1 MSLKKLLLLVVLSL
15 VSMAVAAQVKVT
27 GTVFDETNEAAIG
40 ATVFQKNKPGNGT
53 STDADGKF
61 SLNVPNGSH
70 VVVRYIGYEDY
81 EFVAKGGDVV
91 VNLKPGGAQ
100 VLTEIEVVGTGYQN
114 LDRRQVTGAATSLDA
129 TKAKLDGVADVSR
142 ALEGRA
148 AGVQVQNVT
157 GTFGTAPKI
166 RVRGATSIYGN
177 SKPLWVVDGVILE
190 DNVEISA
197 DDLSSGDATTLI
209 ASAVAG
215 LNADDIEK
223 FEILK
228 DGAVTSIYGAKA
240 SAGVIV
246 ITTKQGRKGHTSLN
260 YTGEFT
266 YRLKPNYRDYNISNS
281 QEQMSIY
288 KEMEQ
293 KGWLEFASLANGSS
307 SGIYG
312 RMYNLMTQYD
322 PVTGTYA
329 LPNTRAAMN
338 EYLREAEY
346 RNTDWFDLL
355 FNDNVMQNHALS
367 VSGGTDR
374 GQFYSSISIMN
385 DPGWYKS
392 SRVERYTF
400 NSNATFQLTDR
411 VKIKLLNSDSYR
423 KQKAPGTLSR
433 DIDVVNGEVRRDF
446 DINPYSF
453 ALNTART
460 LDPYAYYRRNYTD
473 FNIFHE
479 LENNY
484 MDIGV
489 SDLKFQGELSIK
501 PVMTDNQTLEL
512 NLLGAYRYTG
522 AETNHYILDNSN
534 QALAYRAGWDPEDA
548 ITRSSN
554 SYLYTDPDVEN
565 ALPESV
571 LPKGGILFYSKNSLS
586 QYNFRGTFTYILHLN
601 NAHLFN
607 VFGGMEA
614 NKIDRYRQ
622 AFEGWG
628 IVYGNGNIPFTSHK
642 LFKQM
647 EEENGAYFSDSKT
660 YRRAMAY
667 FTNVNYG
674 FKGRYI
680 LNGTFRYEGSN
691 LMGKTRQSRWLPT
704 WNISGAWNAS
714 DEPFF
719 KEWMQSQ
726 NWFTHAKLRASYS
739 LTGESGPMSLASAE
753 ALYYPSRPWRQE
765 TDAKELGL
773 SLSGL
778 ANSELTYEKKHE
790 LDVGADLGFVNN
802 RINVVVDWY
811 KRNNYDLIGRI
822 YTEGVGGVSSKYAN
836 VAEMASH
843 GVEFTVST
851 RNIEGATPMDFS
863 WSTDLTFS
871 YSKTKITKLLSRSRI
886 IDLVP
891 GTGFALEGYPHRAIF
906 SIPFAGLDSHGVP
919 TFYGP
924 DGEIWANE
932 DINFQEYE
940 NLGFLK
946 YEGPVDP
953 VYTGGFGNNFTWK
966 GFHLNVFMTYA
977 FGNKLRIT
985 PTFSASYSDMDASA
999 KEFKNRWVMPGD
1011 EAYTTIPTIASRRQV
1026 YSDNYIGRAYSA
1038 YNYSTA
1044 RIADGGFIRLKEVS
1058 LSYDIPMSL
1067 LRHLRLSSASLKVAA
1082 TNICLLY
1089 ADKKLNGQDPEFYN
1103 SGGVASPN
1111 PKQITFTLRFGL

>member
-1 MSLKKLLLLVVLSL
+1 MSLKKLLLLFVLAAFSL
-15 VSMAVAAQVKVT
+15 AVTAQVKVS
-27 GTVFDETNEAAIG
+27 GTVVDENNEPVIG
-40 ATVFQKNKPGNGT
+40 ASVIQKGKAKNGVA
-53 STDADGKF
+53 TDIDGKF
-61 SLNVPNGSH
+61 TLTVPSGAH
-70 VVVRYIGYEDY
+70 IVVTYLGYEDY
-81 EFVAKGGDVV
+81 DAVGKANMSITLKPSGQQLDEVV
-91 VNLKPGGAQ
+91 V
-100 VLTEIEVVGTGYQN
+100 TGYQKVDKR
-114 LDRRQVTGAATSLDA
+114 LFTGATSSVDA
-129 TKAKLDGVADVSR
+129 SKANLAGVADVSR
-142 ALEGRA
+142 GLEGRA

-228 DGAVTSIYGAKA
+228 DGSATSIYGAQA
-240 SAGVIV
+240 NAGVIV
-246 ITTKQGRKGHTSLN
+246 ITTKQGRKGRTTLN

-266 YRLKPNYRDYNISNS
+266 YRLKPSYRDYNICNS

-288 KEMEQ
+288 KEMEA

-322 PVTGTYA
+322 PITGTYA

-346 RNTDWFDLL
+346 RNTNWFDLL
-355 FNDNVMQNHALS
+355 FNNNIMQNHAIS
-367 VSGGTDR
+367 ASGGTDR
-374 GQFYSSISIMN
+374 GSFYTSLSIMN

-400 NSNATFQLTDR
+400 NANAQFQLTDK
-411 VKIKLLNSDSYR
+411 VKIKIQNSDSYR

-446 DINPYSF
+446 DINPYSY

-460 LDPYAYYRRNYTD
+460 LDPTAYYRRNYSD
-473 FNIFHE
+473 FNIFNE
-479 LENNY
+479 LDNNY

-489 SDLKFQGELSIK
+489 TDLKFQGELSIK
-501 PVMTDNQTLEL
+501 PIIKQDQSLEF
-512 NLLGAYRYTG
+512 NFLGAFRYTG

-534 QALAYRAGWDPEDA
+534 QAKAYRAGIDPDDA

-554 SYLYTDPDVEN
+554 KYLYTDPDVEN
-565 ALPESV
+565 ALPETV

-586 QYNFRGTFTYILHLN
+586 QYDFRGTFTYMKNFSGKHLLN
-601 NAHLFN
+601 I
-607 VFGGMEA
+607 FGGMEA
-614 NKIDRYRQ
+614 KKVDRYAQ
-622 AFEGWG
+622 SFEGWG

-642 LFKQM
+642 LMKQM
-647 EEENGAYFSDSKT
+647 EEENGAYFSDSKS
-660 YRRAMAY
+660 YRRSMAY
-667 FTNVNYG
+667 FANANYG
-674 FKGRYI
+674 IMGRDI
-680 LNGTFRYEGSN
+680 SNGTVRYEVSN

-704 WNISGAWNAS
+704 WNVSAAWNIF
-714 DEPFF
+714 EEEFF
-719 KEWMQSQ
+719 KNWCETQ
-726 NWFTHAKLRASYS
+726 NAISYGKIRASYS
-739 LTGESGPMSLASAE
+739 LTGESGPMSLANAE

-765 TDAKELGL
+765 TDAKEMGI

-790 LDVGADLGFVNN
+790 IDVGVDLGFYHN
-802 RINVVVDWY
+802 RINLVFDWY

-843 GVEFTVST
+843 GVEFTIST
-851 RNIEGATPMDFS
+851 KNFEGLRPTDFS

-871 YSKTKITKLLSRSRI
+871 YSKTNITKLLSRSRI

-891 GTGFALEGYPHRAIF
+891 GTGYALEGYPHRAIF
-906 SIPFAGLDSHGVP
+906 SIPFAGLDSHGIP

-924 DGEIWANE
+924 DGNIMSNDE
-932 DINFQEYE
+932 INFQEYE

-953 VYTGGFGNNFTWK
+953 TITGGFGNTFSWK
-966 GFHLNVFMTYA
+966 GFHLNVFMTYS

-985 PTFSASYSDMDASA
+985 PTFSSSYSDMDASA

-1011 EAYTTIPTIASRRQV
+1011 EAYTTIPAIASRRQV
-1026 YSDNYIGRAYSA
+1026 YSDNYIGRAFSA
-1038 YNYSTA
+1038 YNYSTE
-1044 RIADGGFIRLKEVS
+1044 RIADGGFIRLKEIS
-1058 LSYDIPMSL
+1058 LAYEIPMSFL
-1067 LRHLRLSSASLKVAA
+1067 KHLRLSSASLKLSA

>member
-1 MSLKKLLLLVVLSL
+1 MSLKKLLLLIVLSV
-15 VSMAVAAQVKVT
+15 VSLAVTAQVKVS
-27 GTVFDETNEAAIG
+27 GTVFDENNEAVIG
-40 ATVFQKNKPGNGT
+40 ATVHQKGKPANGV
-53 STDADGKF
+53 STDIDGKF
-61 SLNVPNGSH
+61 TLTVPNGAH
-70 VVVRYIGYEDY
+70 IIVKYLGYEDY
-81 EFVAKGGDVV
+81 DAVGKSGMVINLKQSGQQLEEVV
-91 VNLKPGGAQ
+91 V
-100 VLTEIEVVGTGYQN
+100 IGTGYQN
-114 LDRRQVTGAATSLDA
+114 VDKRMVAGSVSSVNAD
-129 TKAKLDGVADVSR
+129 KAKLSGVADVSR
-142 ALEGRA
+142 GLEGRA

-166 RVRGATSIYGN
+166 RVRGATSIYGD

-215 LNADDIEK
+215 LNADDIER
-223 FEILK
+223 FDILK
-228 DGAVTSIYGAKA
+228 DGSATSIYGAKA
-240 SAGVIV
+240 NAGVIV

-266 YRLKPNYRDYNISNS
+266 YRLKPSYRDYNISNS

-288 KEMEQ
+288 KEMQQ
-293 KGWLEFASLANGSS
+293 KGWLEFASMVNGSS

-322 PVTGTYA
+322 PITGTYA
-329 LPNTRAAMN
+329 LPNTQAAMN

-367 VSGGTDR
+367 LSGGTDK

-400 NSNATFQLTDR
+400 NSNASYQLTDR
-411 VKIKLLNSDSYR
+411 IKVKILNSDSYR

-433 DIDVVNGEVRRDF
+433 DVDVVNGEVSRNF
-446 DINPYSF
+446 DINPYSY

-460 LDPYAYYRRNYTD
+460 LDPTAYYRRNYAD
-473 FNIFHE
+473 FNIFNE

-484 MDIGV
+484 MEVDV
-489 SDLKFQGELSIK
+489 TDVKFQGELSIK
-501 PVMTDNQTLEL
+501 PIMKEKQTLEV
-512 NLLGAYRYTG
+512 NLLGAFRYSG

-534 QALAYRAGWDPEDA
+534 QAQAYRAGVDPEDA
-548 ITRSSN
+548 IVRSSN
-554 SYLYTDPDVEN
+554 TYLYTDPDVEN
-565 ALPESV
+565 ALPETV
-571 LPKGGILFYSKNSLS
+571 LPKGGMLFYSKNSIS
-586 QYNFRGTFTYILHLN
+586 QYDFRGTATYTLNFLN
-601 NAHLFN
+601 NQLLN
-607 VFGGMEA
+607 VFAGMEA
-614 NKIDRYRQ
+614 KKVDRYSQ
-622 AFEGWG
+622 SFDGWG
-628 IVYGNGNIPFTSHK
+628 IVYSNGRIPFTKHE
-642 LFKQM
+642 LFKQL
-647 EEENGAYFSDSKT
+647 EEENANYFSDSKT
-660 YRRAMAY
+660 HRRAMAY
-667 FTNVNYG
+667 FTNINYSYQ
-674 FKGRYI
+674 GRYV

-691 LMGKTRQSRWLPT
+691 LMGNTRQSRWLPT

-714 DEPFF
+714 EENFF
-719 KEWMQSQ
+719 KEWMQNQ
-726 NWFTHAKLRASYS
+726 NWFTHAKVRASYS
-739 LTGESGPMSLASAE
+739 LTGESGPMSYASAM
-753 ALYYPSRPWRQE
+753 ATYYPYKTWRQE
-765 TDAKELGL
+765 TDAMELGL
-773 SLSGL
+773 YLSGL

-790 LDVGADLGFVNN
+790 FDVGADLGFINN
-802 RINVVVDWY
+802 RVNVVFDWY
-811 KRNNYDLIGRI
+811 KRNNYDLIGRV
-822 YTEGVGGVSSKYAN
+822 YTEGVGGVTSKYAN

-843 GVEFTVST
+843 GVEFTLST
-851 RNIEGATPMDFS
+851 RNIEAIKPGDFE
-863 WSTDLTFS
+863 WSTDLTFA
-871 YSKTKITKLLSRSRI
+871 YSQTEITKLLSRSRI

-906 SIPFAGLDSHGVP
+906 SIPFAGLNEHGIP

-924 DGEIWANE
+924 DGEIWENS

-953 VYTGGFGNNFTWK
+953 TITGGFGNNFSWK
-966 GFHLNVFMTYA
+966 GLHLNVFLTYA

-985 PTFSASYSDMDASA
+985 PTFSSSYSDMDASA

-1011 EAYTTIPTIASRRQV
+1011 EAYTTIPAIASRRQV
-1026 YSDNYIGRAYSA
+1026 YSDTYISRAYSA
-1038 YNYSTA
+1038 YNYSTE

-1058 LSYDIPMSL
+1058 LTYDMPKAFL
-1067 LRHLRLSSASLKVAA
+1067 HALKLNSASVKLAA

-1089 ADKKLNGQDPEFYN
+1089 ADKKLNGQDPEYYN

>member
-1 MSLKKLLLLVVLSL
+1 MSLKKLLLLIVLSV
-15 VSMAVAAQVKVT
+15 VSLTVAAQVKVS
-27 GTVFDETNEAAIG
+27 GTIFDENNEAVIG
-40 ATVFQKNKPGNGT
+40 ASVFQKGKTSNGI
-53 STDADGKF
+53 STDIDGKF
-61 SLNVPNGSH
+61 TLTVPKGAH
-70 VVVRYIGYEDY
+70 IIVRYIGYEDY
-81 EFVAKGGDVV
+81 DAVGKSDMVI
-91 VNLKPGGAQ
+91 NLKPAGQ
-100 VLTEIEVVGTGYQN
+100 MLTEVEVIGTGYQN
-114 LDRRQVTGAATSLDA
+114 VDKRMVAGSVSSVDA
-129 TKAKLDGVADVSR
+129 DKAKLSGVADISR
-142 ALEGRA
+142 GLEGRA

-166 RVRGATSIYGN
+166 RVRGATSIYGD

-215 LNADDIEK
+215 LNADDIER
-223 FEILK
+223 FDILK
-228 DGAVTSIYGAKA
+228 DGSATSIYGAKA
-240 SAGVIV
+240 NAGVIV
-246 ITTKQGRKGHTSLN
+246 ITTKQGRKGHTALN

-266 YRLKPNYRDYNISNS
+266 YRLKPSYRDYNIANS

-322 PVTGTYA
+322 PITGTYA

-355 FNDNVMQNHALS
+355 FNNNVMQNHALS
-367 VSGGTDR
+367 LSGGTDK
-374 GQFYSSISIMN
+374 GQFYSSVSVMN
-385 DPGWYKS
+385 DPGWYKA

-400 NSNATFQLTDR
+400 NSNASYQITDR
-411 VKIKLLNSDSYR
+411 IKIKILNSDSYR
-423 KQKAPGTLSR
+423 KQSAPGTLSR

-460 LDPYAYYRRNYTD
+460 LDPNAYYRRNYTD

-479 LENNY
+479 LDNNN
-484 MDIGV
+484 MDV
-489 SDLKFQGELSIK
+489 SVTDVKFQGELSIK
-501 PVMTDNQTLEL
+501 PIKLEKQTLEL
-512 NLLGAYRYTG
+512 NFLGAYRYTG
-522 AETNHYILDNSN
+522 AETNHYIYDNSN
-534 QALAYRAGWDPEDA
+534 QAKAYRAGIDPEDA

-554 SYLYTDPDVEN
+554 KYLYTDPDVEN
-565 ALPESV
+565 ALPETV
-571 LPKGGILFYSKNSLS
+571 LPKGGILFYSKNTLS
-586 QYNFRGTFTYILHLN
+586 QYDFRGTFTYTLNFLN
-601 NAHLFN
+601 NQLLN

-614 NKIDRYRQ
+614 KKVDRYSQ

-628 IVYGNGNIPFTSHK
+628 IVYSSGNIAFTDPK

-647 EEENGAYFSDSKT
+647 AEENGAYFADSRT
-660 YRRAMAY
+660 HRRAMAY
-667 FTNVNYG
+667 FTNVNYSYQ
-674 FKGRYI
+674 GRYV

-691 LMGKTRQSRWLPT
+691 LMGNTRQSRWLPT
-704 WNISGAWNAS
+704 WNISAAWNAS
-714 DEPFF
+714 EEEFF
-719 KEWMQSQ
+719 KEWRQQQS
-726 NWFTHAKLRASYS
+726 WFTHAKVRGSYS
-739 LTGESGPMSLASAE
+739 LTGESGPMSLASAM
-753 ALYYPSRPWRQE
+753 ATYYSTRPWRQE

-790 LDVGADLGFVNN
+790 LDLGADLGFMNN
-802 RINVVVDWY
+802 RINVVFDWY

-822 YTEGVGGVSSKYAN
+822 YTEGVGGFSSKYAN
-836 VAEMASH
+836 VAEMASK
-843 GVEFTVST
+843 GVEFTLST
-851 RNIEGATPMDFS
+851 RNIEGIKPGDFS

-871 YSKTKITKLLSRSRI
+871 WSTTEITKLLARSRI

-906 SIPFAGLDSHGVP
+906 SLPFIGLDTHGIP
-919 TFYGP
+919 MIEGP
-924 DGEIWANE
+924 DGEVWLNE

-940 NLGFLK
+940 NLDFLK

-953 VYTGGFGNNFTWK
+953 TFTGGFGNNFSFK

-1011 EAYTTIPTIASRRQV
+1011 EEKTTIPAIASRRQV
-1026 YSDNYIGRAYSA
+1026 YSDTYISRAYSA

-1058 LSYDIPMSL
+1058 LSYDVPASFL
-1067 LRHLRLSSASLKVAA
+1067 KHLRINSAALKVAA

-1111 PKQITFTLRFGL
+1111 PKQVTFTLRLGL

>member
-1 MSLKKLLLLVVLSL
+1 MSLKKLLLLFVLSV
-15 VSMAVAAQVKVT
+15 VSLAVAAQVKVS
-27 GTVFDETNEAAIG
+27 GTVVDENNEAVIG
-40 ATVFQKNKPGNGT
+40 ASVTQKGKPTNGVA
-53 STDADGKF
+53 TDIDGKF
-61 SLNVPNGSH
+61 TLTVPNGAH
-70 VVVRYIGYEDY
+70 IIVKYLGYE
-81 EFVAKGGDVV
+81 EFDAVGKSGMVI
-91 VNLKPGGAQ
+91 NLKPSGQ
-100 VLTEIEVVGTGYQN
+100 QLTEVVVTGYQKVDKR
-114 LDRRQVTGAATSLDA
+114 LFTGATSSVDA
-129 TKAKLDGVADVSR
+129 SKAKLDGVADVSR

-228 DGAVTSIYGAKA
+228 DGSATSIYGAQA
-240 SAGVIV
+240 NAGVIV
-246 ITTKQGRKGHTSLN
+246 ISTKQGRKGHTSLN

-266 YRLKPNYRDYNISNS
+266 YRLKPSYRDYNIANS

-322 PVTGTYA
+322 PITGTYA

-355 FNDNVMQNHALS
+355 FNDNVMQNHAIS
-367 VSGGTDR
+367 VSGGTDK
-374 GQFYSSISIMN
+374 GAFYSSISIMN
-385 DPGWYKS
+385 DPGWYKAS
-392 SRVERYTF
+392 SVERYTF
-400 NSNATFQLTDR
+400 NSNAQYQLTDR
-411 VKIKLLNSDSYR
+411 IKIKLLNSDSYR

-460 LDPYAYYRRNYTD
+460 LDPNAYYRRNYTD

-484 MDIGV
+484 MDVGV
-489 SDLKFQGELSIK
+489 SDMKFQGELNIK
-501 PVMTDNQTLEL
+501 PLMLDNQTLEL
-512 NLLGAYRYTG
+512 NFLGAYRYTG
-522 AETNHYILDNSN
+522 AETNHYITDNSN
-534 QALAYRAGWDPEDA
+534 QAMAYRAGIDPEDA

-554 SYLYTDPDVEN
+554 KYLYTDPDVEN
-565 ALPESV
+565 ALPETV

-586 QYNFRGTFTYILHLN
+586 QYDFRGTFNYTLN
-601 NAHLFN
+601 FQKAHLLN

-614 NKIDRYRQ
+614 KKVDRYRQ

-628 IVYGNGNIPFTSHK
+628 LVYGNGNIPFTAHK
-642 LFKQM
+642 LMKQM

-660 YRRAMAY
+660 YRRSMAY
-667 FTNVNYG
+667 FANANYG
-674 FKGRYI
+674 YKGRYV

-691 LMGKTRQSRWLPT
+691 LMGKSRQSRWLPT
-704 WNISGAWNAS
+704 WNISGAWNVFEE
-714 DEPFF
+714 DFF
-719 KEWMQSQ
+719 KKFSDDI
-726 NWFTHAKLRASYS
+726 NGAISYGKLRASYS
-739 LTGESGPMSLASAE
+739 LTGESGPMSLASAD

-765 TDAKELGL
+765 TEAKELGL

-790 LDVGADLGFVNN
+790 LDLGVDLGFINN
-802 RINVVVDWY
+802 RINLVFDWY

-822 YTEGVGGVSSKYAN
+822 YTQGVGGVSSKYAN
-836 VAEMASH
+836 VAEMSSH
-843 GVEFTVST
+843 GVEFTIST
-851 RNIEGATPMDFS
+851 KNFEQVKPSDFG
-863 WSTDLTFS
+863 WTTDLTFS
-871 YSKTKITKLLSRSRI
+871 YSQTKITKLLSRSRI

-906 SIPFAGLDSHGVP
+906 SLPFAGLDSHGIPMV
-919 TFYGP
+919 YGP
-924 DGEIWANE
+924 DGEVWAHE

-940 NLGFLK
+940 DLGFLK

-953 VYTGGFGNNFTWK
+953 TVTGGFGNNFSWN

-1011 EAYTTIPTIASRRQV
+1011 EAYTNIPAIASRRQV

-1044 RIADGGFIRLKEVS
+1044 RIADGGFIRLKEIS
-1058 LSYDIPMSL
+1058 LSYDLPMSFIK
-1067 LRHLRLSSASLKVAA
+1067 HLKLTSASLKLAA

-1111 PKQITFTLRFGL
+1111 PKQFTFTLRFGL

>member
-1 MSLKKLLLLVVLSL
+1 MSLKKLLLLFVLSV
-15 VSMAVAAQVKVT
+15 VSLAVTAQVKVT
-27 GTVFDETNEAAIG
+27 GTVLDENNEGAIG
-40 ATVFQKNKPGNGT
+40 ATVAQKNKPGNGVA
-53 STDADGKF
+53 TDMDGKF
-61 SLNVPNGSH
+61 TLTVPNGAH
-70 VVVRYIGYEDY
+70 IVVKYIGYEDY
-81 EFVAKGGDVV
+81 EFTAKAGDIVINLKQAGQSLETVV
-91 VNLKPGGAQ
+91 V
-100 VLTEIEVVGTGYQN
+100 TGYQK
-114 LDRRQVTGAATSLDA
+114 LDKRLFTGATSSIDGN
-129 TKAKLDGVADVSR
+129 KANLSGVADVSR
-142 ALEGRA
+142 GLEGRA

-166 RVRGATSIYGN
+166 RVRGATSIYGS

-228 DGAVTSIYGAKA
+228 DGSATSIYGAQA
-240 SAGVIV
+240 NAGVIV

-266 YRLKPNYRDYNISNS
+266 YRLKPRYADYNISNS

-322 PVTGTYA
+322 PISGTYA

-338 EYLREAEY
+338 DYLREAEY

-355 FNDNVMQNHALS
+355 FNNNVMQNHALS
-367 VSGGTDR
+367 VSGGTDK
-374 GQFYSSISIMN
+374 GSFYTSVSVMN

-400 NSNATFQLTDR
+400 NSNASYQITDKI
-411 VKIKLLNSDSYR
+411 KIKLLNSDSYR

-460 LDPYAYYRRNYTD
+460 LDPNAYYRRNYSD
-473 FNIFHE
+473 FNIFNE
-479 LENNY
+479 LDNNY

-489 SDLKFQGELSIK
+489 TDIKFQGELSIK
-501 PVMTDNQTLEL
+501 PIIKQGQSLEF
-512 NLLGAYRYTG
+512 NLLGAYRHTG

-534 QALAYRAGWDPEDA
+534 QAKAYRAGIDPEDA

-565 ALPESV
+565 ALPETV
-571 LPKGGILFYSKNSLS
+571 LPKGGMLFYSKNSLS
-586 QYNFRGTFTYILHLN
+586 QYDFRGTFTYMKNFGSTHMLN
-601 NAHLFN
+601 L
-607 VFGGMEA
+607 FGGMEA
-614 NKIDRYRQ
+614 KKVERYRQ

-628 IVYGNGNIPFTSHK
+628 IVYSNGNIPFTSHK

-660 YRRAMAY
+660 FRRSMAY
-667 FTNVNYG
+667 FANANYG
-674 FKGRYI
+674 FKGRYVV
-680 LNGTFRYEGSN
+680 NGTFRYEGSN
-691 LMGKTRQSRWLPT
+691 LMGKTNQSRWLPT
-704 WNISGAWNAS
+704 WNISGAWNV
-714 DEPFF
+714 DEENFF
-719 KEWMQSQ
+719 KEFQQ
-726 NWFTHAKLRASYS
+726 NHNYVVSHAKLRASYS
-739 LTGESGPMSLASAE
+739 LTGESGPMALANAE

-765 TDAKELGL
+765 TEAKEMGI
-773 SLSGL
+773 SLNGL

-790 LDVGADLGFVNN
+790 LDIGVDLGFLNN
-802 RINVVVDWY
+802 RINVEFDWY

-851 RNIEGATPMDFS
+851 KNIEGARPEDFS
-863 WSTDLTFS
+863 WSTDFTFS
-871 YSKTKITKLLSRSRI
+871 YSKTNITKLLSRSRI

-906 SIPFAGLDSHGVP
+906 SIPFAGLDSHGIP
-919 TFYGP
+919 QFYGP
-924 DGEIWANE
+924 DGEIMANE

-953 VYTGGFGNNFTWK
+953 TITGGFGNNLSWK
-966 GFHLNVFMTYA
+966 GFHLNVFMTYS

-1011 EAYTTIPTIASRRQV
+1011 EAYTTIPAIASRRQV
-1026 YSDNYIGRAYSA
+1026 YSDTYIGRAYSA

-1044 RIADGGFIRLKEVS
+1044 RIADGGFIRLKEIS
-1058 LSYDIPMSL
+1058 LTYDIPANFIKK
-1067 LRHLRLSSASLKVAA
+1067 LRLSSASLKLAA

-1111 PKQITFTLRFGL
+1111 PKQVTFTLRLGF